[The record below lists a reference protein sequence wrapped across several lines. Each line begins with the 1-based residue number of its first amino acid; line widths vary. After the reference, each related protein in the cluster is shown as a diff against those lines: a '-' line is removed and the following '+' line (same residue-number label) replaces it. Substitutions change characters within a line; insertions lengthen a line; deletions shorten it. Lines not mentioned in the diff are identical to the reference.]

1 MFASF
6 INKYIACCN
15 NKNAVVNIEIE
26 NKQQISWQDTKPFI
40 PPINGGVVIKVYDGD
55 TITIASTL
63 TINSKTEMYRFSIRL
78 SGIDAAE
85 IKSKNE
91 DEQIVARE
99 ARDCLSNLIL
109 HKYVSIK
116 NINMEK
122 YGRIL
127 ADVYFKDIHIN
138 KWMLSQRFAVDYDG
152 GTKKSPASWLKYR
165 LTGQHNQ
172 I

>member
-15 NKNAVVNIEIE
+15 KRNVVNIEME
-26 NKQQISWQDTKPFI
+26 DNSQISWQDTKPFI
-40 PPINGGVVIKVYDGD
+40 PPISGGIVIKVYDGD
-55 TITIASTL
+55 TITIASKL
-63 TINSKTEMYRFSIRL
+63 PYLDSEMYRFSIRL

-85 IKSKNE
+85 IESKNE

-109 HKYVSIK
+109 HKYVFIK
-116 NINMEK
+116 NLNMEK

-127 ADVYFKDIHIN
+127 ADVYFKDIHVN
-138 KWMLSQRFAVDYDG
+138 EWMLSQRFAVDYDG
-152 GTKKSPASWLKYR
+152 GTKNSPVSWVKYR
-165 LTGQHNQ
+165 LTGEHNQ

>member
-1 MFASF
+1 MFAPF
-6 INKYIACCN
+6 INKYIVCCN
-15 NKNAVVNIEIE
+15 KRKIVNIEIE
-26 NKQQISWQDTKPFI
+26 DNSLISWQDTKPFI
-40 PPINGGVVIKVYDGD
+40 PPITGGIVIKVYDGD

-63 TINSKTEMYRFSIRL
+63 PYKNSEMYRFSIRL

-109 HKYVSIK
+109 HKYVTIK
-116 NINMEK
+116 NLNMEK

-127 ADVYFKDIHIN
+127 ADVYFKDIHVN
-138 KWMLSQRFAVDYDG
+138 EWMLSQRFAVDYDG
-152 GTKKSPASWLKYR
+152 GTKRSPSSWVKYR
-165 LTGQHNQ
+165 LTGEMNQ

>member
-1 MFASF
+1 MFSLF

-15 NKNAVVNIEIE
+15 KTNVVNIDLQDIL
-26 NKQQISWQDTKPFI
+26 QISWQDTKPFI
-40 PPINGGVVIKVYDGD
+40 PPITGGIVIKVYDGD

-63 TINSKTEMYRFSIRL
+63 PYKNSEMYRFSIRL

>member
-1 MFASF
+1 MFATF
-6 INKYIACCN
+6 INKYIVCCN
-15 NKNAVVNIEIE
+15 KERNSVNIEKE
-26 NKQQISWQDTKPFI
+26 NISQISWQDTKPFV
-40 PPINGGVVIKVYDGD
+40 PPITGGIVIKDYDGD

-63 TINSKTEMYRFSIRL
+63 PYKNSEMYRFSIRL

-91 DEQIVARE
+91 DEQLVAKE

-116 NINMEK
+116 NLNIEK

-127 ADVYFKDIHIN
+127 ADVYFKDVHVN
-138 KWMLSQRFAVDYDG
+138 EWMVSQRFAVDYDG
-152 GTKKSPASWLKYR
+152 GTKNSPLSWIKYR
-165 LTGQHNQ
+165 MTGEHNQ

>member
-1 MFASF
+1 MFSLF

-15 NKNAVVNIEIE
+15 KTNVVNIDLQDIL
-26 NKQQISWQDTKPFI
+26 QISWQDTKPFI
-40 PPINGGVVIKVYDGD
+40 PPITGGIVIKVYDGD

-63 TINSKTEMYRFSIRL
+63 PYKNSEMYRFSIRL

-116 NINMEK
+116 NLNIEK

-152 GTKKSPASWLKYR
+152 GTKNSPVSWIKYR
-165 LTGQHNQ
+165 LTGESNQ

>member
-1 MFASF
+1 MFSLF

-15 NKNAVVNIEIE
+15 KTNVVNIDLQDIL
-26 NKQQISWQDTKPFI
+26 QISWQDTKPFI
-40 PPINGGVVIKVYDGD
+40 PPITGGLVIKVYDGD

-63 TINSKTEMYRFSIRL
+63 PYKNSEMYRFSIRL

-116 NINMEK
+116 NLNIEK

-152 GTKKSPASWLKYR
+152 GTKNSPVSWIKYR
-165 LTGQHNQ
+165 LTGESNQ

>member
-1 MFASF
+1 MFSLF

-15 NKNAVVNIEIE
+15 KTNVVNIDLQDIL
-26 NKQQISWQDTKPFI
+26 QISWQDTKPFI
-40 PPINGGVVIKVYDGD
+40 PPITGGIVIKVYDGD

-63 TINSKTEMYRFSIRL
+63 PYKNSEMYRFSIRL

-116 NINMEK
+116 NLNIEK